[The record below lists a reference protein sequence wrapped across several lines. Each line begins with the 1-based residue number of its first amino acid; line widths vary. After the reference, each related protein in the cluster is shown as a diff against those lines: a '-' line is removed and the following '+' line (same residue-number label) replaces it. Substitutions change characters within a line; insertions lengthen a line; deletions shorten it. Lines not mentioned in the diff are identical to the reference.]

1 MKKHHQLISILLA
14 LPFLFFCFQNDA
26 LAQKLNP
33 DHFKNIKPRNIGPAG
48 MSGRVTAIDV
58 VLARPDVIYIGAASG
73 GVWRSASGGI
83 DWEPVFDEAPVQSI
97 GSIKINQRNPSEIW
111 VGTGEGNPR
120 NSQNSGEGIYKTIDG
135 GKSWRKVLF
144 VNDSTGCADLVVDPT
159 NPNKL
164 IAALWE
170 YGRKPWTFN
179 SGGPG
184 SGLYVSYD
192 AGETWE
198 RRTDKD
204 GLPKGDLGR
213 IGLAIAPSKPNIVYA
228 LVEARENALYKS
240 TDGGFKWQKMAS
252 ADNWDDNVSNRSF
265 YYHELYVD
273 PTNEN
278 RKSTASALP
287 IFNKTTPKKPT
298 TSTTPTFLP
307 KTTP

>member
-213 IGLAIAPSKPNIVYA
+213 IGLAIAPS
-228 LVEARENALYKS
+228 
-240 TDGGFKWQKMAS
+240 
-252 ADNWDDNVSNRSF
+252 
-265 YYHELYVD
+265 
-273 PTNEN
+273 
-278 RKSTASALP
+278 
-287 IFNKTTPKKPT
+287 
-298 TSTTPTFLP
+298 
-307 KTTP
+307 